1 MENIKKETQKK
12 ILIDSGYYMSDQEWQ
27 EFCKDNDIALDDW
40 ETKFLVEQDVV
51 SADKTYCQSLLD
63 TINIDENILVIADLG
78 LWNGRVSGYK
88 ELSNNPQDVLYII
101 NNGDDDY
108 SVYCNEK
115 NEVFGQSIHHDGTNY
130 YRFRV
135 WKKGVPPYT
144 KTNFLKKIYNNMVS
158 EEDVIKYTKALKI
171 SKKYL
176 S

>member
-1 MENIKKETQKK
+1 
-12 ILIDSGYYMSDQEWQ
+12 MSDQ
-27 EFCKDNDIALDDW
+27 D
-40 ETKFLVEQDVV
+40 V

-144 KTNFLKKIYNNMVS
+144 KTNFLKKYIIIWFRKKMLLNILKHLKFLRNIYHN
-158 EEDVIKYTKALKI
+158 I
-171 SKKYL
+171 SSFQQKKHIY
-176 S
+176 